1 MSKPRTLYFTL
12 RIFNPNK
19 DNIYSINN
27 FFVDFGRVKTF
38 DLKKRFPS
46 ISLKNIDEL
55 DDIEIIAYT
64 TSLLDSQDAQHVF
77 EIKSKE
83 KEEASNIAKTILNL
97 YKENNE
103 ISENT
108 KIEFKEF
115 QKIQVDVT
123 ETLL

>member
-12 RIFNPNK
+12 EIINPNE
-19 DNIYSINN
+19 DNIYSVNN

-38 DLKKRFPS
+38 DLKKHFPS
-46 ISLKNIDEL
+46 ISLKNINEL

-64 TSLLDSQDAQHVF
+64 ISLLNSHDVQHVF
-77 EIKSKE
+77 EIKSKDKNE
-83 KEEASNIAKTILNL
+83 SSNIARTILNL
-97 YKENNE
+97 YKENDE

-115 QKIQVDVT
+115 QKIQVDLTDFLV
-123 ETLL
+123 